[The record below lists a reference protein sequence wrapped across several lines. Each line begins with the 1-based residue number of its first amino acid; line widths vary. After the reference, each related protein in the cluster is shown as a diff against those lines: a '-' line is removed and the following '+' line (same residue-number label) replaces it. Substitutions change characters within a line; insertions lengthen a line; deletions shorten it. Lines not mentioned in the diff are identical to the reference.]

1 MVIAGIKNKNT
12 QGAKKKNEVKSAKP
26 AFKILKSPLKT
37 HRNKPFNNKKTPI
50 TKQAIGLAKN
60 ELNSF
65 FKIAINVKCLCVYLV
80 LFISNYVDRNTIML
94 IRNDNESIKYQSKL
108 VAD

>member
-50 TKQAIGLAKN
+50 TK
-60 ELNSF
+60 
-65 FKIAINVKCLCVYLV
+65 
-80 LFISNYVDRNTIML
+80 
-94 IRNDNESIKYQSKL
+94 
-108 VAD
+108 

>member
-37 HRNKPFNNKKTPI
+37 HKNKPFINKKTPI

-65 FKIAINVKCLCVYLV
+65 FRIAINGC
-80 LFISNYVDRNTIML
+80 F
-94 IRNDNESIKYQSKL
+94 
-108 VAD
+108 VALWFTYNCHFEFKKKKFY